1 MPIHVQGESP
11 PEEAA
16 ALFEKEL
23 AQWSH
28 RDAKLLEWHVFDSGI
43 VAIVYTVYYPETDWN
58 MARYALQEPGGGCV
72 GGILTEQF

>member
-16 ALFEKEL
+16 ALFEKEI
-23 AQWSH
+23 AQWSY

-43 VAIVYTVYYPETDWN
+43 VAIVYTVYYPETDHT
-58 MARYALQEPGGGCV
+58 MTRYALQELDGGCV
-72 GGILTEQF
+72 GGILREKF